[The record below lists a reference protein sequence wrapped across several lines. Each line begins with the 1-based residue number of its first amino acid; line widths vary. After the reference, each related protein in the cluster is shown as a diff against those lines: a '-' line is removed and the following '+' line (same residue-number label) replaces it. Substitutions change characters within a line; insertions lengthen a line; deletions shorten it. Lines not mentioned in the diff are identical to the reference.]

1 MKVVYGLNA
10 AYEAD
15 PTMEAIEEGL
25 GSGREVLVQG
35 ASLVETLPF
44 LRHLPSFLPFQKRL
58 ARARDAKGQGAKPST
73 KEWTDVSLE
82 LPPRLRVCRGACL
95 LTSCR
100 SVVAEGQV
108 YRAVYASR
116 SYKVART

>member
-58 ARARDAKGQGAKPST
+58 ACARDASARMYAVPYELYKAAAVSAST
-73 KEWTDVSLE
+73 F
-82 LPPRLRVCRGACL
+82 
-95 LTSCR
+95 
-100 SVVAEGQV
+100 
-108 YRAVYASR
+108 
-116 SYKVART
+116 